1 MTTIATVTKNGV
13 QGVKKYHAVSFFCN
27 FWHQPVKALNTDLTD
42 STFQQQGTALSSIS
56 AFQFFSELTFLGLW
70 SKMNAVC
77 PLLFVITFVQL
88 VFTAPANKE
97 EEFNVHYLDMDSL
110 DAELDYEYE
119 DELQETKQIQ
129 LKEIITSRHDD
140 TDKSQ
145 EVELSRFIRSPTIA
159 PEPDNPADMPTCL
172 LCVCLTGSVYC
183 DETEIEEIPILPK
196 ETSYIYARFN
206 NIKRVTVKDFA
217 DFPTLRGIDLSGNQI
232 TEIEDKVFAQLP
244 ELEYLTLTDN
254 RLTRLPALPP
264 KLITLDA
271 QHNRIKSN
279 GIKRNAFKN
288 LARLQYLYLG
298 YNKLD
303 KVPDNLPQ
311 SIRVLHLQHNNIS
324 SITDNTFCKPM
335 DASYIRDQLTEI
347 RLEENPINLA
357 EYPNSYIC
365 LRRLPIGK
373 PYFGRVHYS

>member
-1 MTTIATVTKNGV
+1 MTAIATVTKNGV

-27 FWHQPVKALNTDLTD
+27 FWHQLVKALNTDLTD
-42 STFQQQGTALSSIS
+42 STSQQQGTALSSIS

-145 EVELSRFIRSPTIA
+145 EVELSRFIRSPTME
-159 PEPDNPADMPTCL
+159 PESDNPA
-172 LCVCLTGSVYC
+172 
-183 DETEIEEIPILPK
+183 
-196 ETSYIYARFN
+196 A
-206 NIKRVTVKDFA
+206 
-217 DFPTLRGIDLSGNQI
+217 TLRGIDLSGNQI

-324 SITDNTFCKPM
+324 SITDKTFCKPM